1 MIKTFDLT
9 IFLDVHGSGREYH
22 NISRTA
28 VKYYLAHH
36 QENEDFYGYD
46 YELYC

>member
-1 MIKTFDLT
+1 MMIKTYNLWVYFKGYERHYT
-9 IFLDVHGSGREYH
+9 

-28 VKYYLAHH
+28 VKYFIAHH